1 MLFWTRIY
9 LQKWY
14 RLFVFICICDIP
26 LCRVPLPDH
35 KCPLVV
41 LFLQA
46 ARVHWH
52 LFLHTAEKQSPNHIS
67 PRLPPRQHAEHLVV
81 RHELDTLRSLWV
93 FYSDSH
99 SNASRTLCFVLF
111 CFLPFGPLIE
121 LNNSRVPTLKSRLKT
136 VSSPCKVQRVH

>member
-1 MLFWTRIY
+1 MKIFLWPLDFIYFDWWFIKLAYINFMLFWTRIY

-46 ARVHWH
+46 TRVHWH

-111 CFLPFGPLIE
+111 FTIWPL
-121 LNNSRVPTLKSRLKT
+121 NRAK
-136 VSSPCKVQRVH
+136 